1 MESAV
6 LNEVLKKIE
15 EINKFQDNISIMEIC
30 GTHTMAI
37 SKYGIRDLLNKNI
50 NLVSG
55 PGCPVCV
62 TPSNYLDYVY
72 DLSLEKDVIIATYG
86 DMIRVPGSSPARTLE
101 KARALGAAV
110 KMVYSSIDAVELAA
124 ENRNKK
130 VVFLGI
136 GFETTTP
143 ATVVA
148 IKEAE
153 RQKLDNFYVLSL
165 HKLVEPVMKVLLE
178 DKELNIQGF
187 LLPGHVSVI
196 LGEEGFKFLNNY
208 ECSGIIAGFEMKEIV
223 DALYEIV
230 KSIESNEYT
239 VKNCYKSVVRK
250 QGNAVA
256 KDMFKE
262 VFEVRDDY
270 WRGLGLIKESSLKL
284 NETYK
289 KYDIEKIYPLKY
301 KEEKS
306 SGCRCGDVLKGL
318 IKPCECGNFGK
329 VCVPE
334 NPLGPCMVSSEGS
347 CSAYYKYDRNNI
359 KL

>member
-1 MESAV
+1 MDK
-6 LNEVLKKIE
+6 EVLDEILNKIK
-15 EINKFQDNISIMEIC
+15 EINKFQGKLNIMEVC

-37 SKYGIRDLLNKNI
+37 SKYGLRELLNKNI

-62 TPSNYLDYVY
+62 TPSNYLDYIY

-86 DMIRVPGSSPARTLE
+86 DMIRVPGSLPARTLE
-101 KARALGAAV
+101 RARALGAIV
-110 KMVYSSIDAVELAA
+110 KMVYSSIDAVQLAV
-124 ENRNKK
+124 ENKDKR

-148 IKEAE
+148 LREAE
-153 RQKLDNFYVLSL
+153 KLKLDNFFVLSL
-165 HKLVEPVMKVLLE
+165 HKLVEPVMRVLLQ
-178 DKELNIQGF
+178 DKDLDIQGF
-187 LLPGHVSVI
+187 LCPGHVSVI
-196 LGEEGFKFLNNY
+196 LGEEGFEFLDEY
-208 ECSGIIAGFEMKEIV
+208 KCSGIIAGFEMKEIV

-230 KSIESNEYT
+230 KSIENEEYG

-250 QGNAVA
+250 QGNSVA
-256 KDMFKE
+256 KEMFKQ

-284 NETYK
+284 NENYK
-289 KYDIEKIYPLKY
+289 KYDIENVYPLKY
-301 KEEKS
+301 KEEIS
-306 SGCRCGDVLKGL
+306 TGCRCGDVLKGL
-318 IKPCECGNFGK
+318 IKPSECNHFGK
-329 VCVPE
+329 VCIPE

>member
-1 MESAV
+1 MDKVV
-6 LNEVLKKIE
+6 LSEILKKIE
-15 EINKFQDNISIMEIC
+15 EINKFQDNINIMEIC

-37 SKYGIRDLLNKNI
+37 SKFGLRELLNKNI

-86 DMIRVPGSSPARTLE
+86 DMIRVPGSSPVRTLE
-101 KARALGAAV
+101 KARALGATV
-110 KMVYSSIDAVELAA
+110 KMVYSSIDAVKLAS
-124 ENRNKK
+124 ENRDKK

-153 RQKLDNFYVLSL
+153 KLGLDNFYVLSL
-165 HKLVEPVMKVLLE
+165 HKLVEPVMKVLLQDE
-178 DKELNIQGF
+178 KLKIQGF
-187 LLPGHVSVI
+187 LCPGHVSVI
-196 LGEEGFKFLNNY
+196 LGEEGFEFLGDY
-208 ECSGIIAGFEMKEIV
+208 KCSGVIAGFEMKEIV
-223 DALYEIV
+223 DALYELV
-230 KSIESNEYT
+230 KSLECNEYG

-256 KDMFKE
+256 KDMFKD

-284 NETYK
+284 NDTYK
-289 KYDIEKIYPLKY
+289 KYDIERIYPLKY

-306 SGCRCGDVLKGL
+306 TGCRCGDVLKGL
-318 IKPCECGNFGK
+318 IKPVECKNFGK